1 MKPTFDAKP
10 LFWVSLAVVFYFG
23 FVYLN
28 HSYFKIDFVLL
39 GVFQEMM
46 LFPLM
51 VLQLVLL
58 FFSLQNLFSTQFSFK
73 TYSFPTVCL
82 LLTSSL
88 LTWGS
93 FFVE

>member
-10 LFWVSLAVVFYFG
+10 LFWVSLAVVSYFG
-23 FVYLN
+23 FLYLN
-28 HSYFKIDFVLL
+28 HSYFKIDVVLL

-51 VLQLVLL
+51 ALQLVLL
-58 FFSLQNLFSTQFSFK
+58 FFAFQNLVTAKFSLK
-73 TYSFPTVCL
+73 NYSFPTACL
-82 LLTSSL
+82 LLVSSV

-93 FFVE
+93 FVVE